1 MSIAIGDQLDHY
13 RIEEQI
19 AHTPT
24 SSVFKAVDLE
34 TGRNVALKVLQ
45 EEAEADVVFYDRF
58 HREAD
63 IGREL
68 NHPGLPKVIKDEHPC
83 RVYMAT
89 EWVEGTSLR
98 QLLHR
103 EGKLSAE
110 RTTQIASAICDILS
124 YIHKNGV
131 IHRDLKPENVVI
143 SSDGSV
149 KLIDFGIA
157 AKTGARRLTFGKL
170 SQVMGTADYISPEQV
185 KGQRGDARSD
195 LYALGVMIVEMLS
208 GQMPF
213 RGSNPFAIMND
224 RLLNDPLPIE
234 KLNSDVA
241 SYWKTILQKLLQ
253 RDPKN
258 RYKTAAE
265 LAFDLENPD
274 QVSLPQTTVPKPV
287 RQRALFYS
295 AVALVP
301 AILFLLLLYVARHF
315 NS

>member
-1 MSIAIGDQLDHY
+1 MSLAIGDQLDHY

-34 TGRNVALKVLQ
+34 TGRNVALKVPQ
-45 EEAEADVVFYDRF
+45 EDAEADILFYDRF

-63 IGREL
+63 IGRQL
-68 NHPGLPKVIKDEHPC
+68 VHPGVPKVIQDDHPC

-103 EGKLSAE
+103 QGKLTSE
-110 RTTQIASAICDILS
+110 QTTNIALAICDILS

-131 IHRDLKPENVVI
+131 VHRDLKPENVVI
-143 SSDGSV
+143 SADGSV

-157 AKTGARRLTFGKL
+157 AKAGARRLTFGKL

-234 KLNSDVA
+234 QLNPEVA
-241 SYWKTILQKLLQ
+241 PHWKTILQKVLQ
-253 RDPKN
+253 RDPRN
-258 RYKTAAE
+258 RYKSAAD
-265 LAFDLENPD
+265 LAFDLENPE
-274 QVSLPQTTVPKPV
+274 QVSLPQTAAPKPAHK
-287 RQRALFYS
+287 RALLYS

-301 AILFLLLLYVARHF
+301 TTLFLLLLLARHF